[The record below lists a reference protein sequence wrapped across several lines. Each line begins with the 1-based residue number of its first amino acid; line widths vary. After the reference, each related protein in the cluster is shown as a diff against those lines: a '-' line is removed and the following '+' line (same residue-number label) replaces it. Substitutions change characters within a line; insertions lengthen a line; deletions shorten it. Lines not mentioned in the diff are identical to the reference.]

1 MSQLAIHHIDEL
13 SAAAG
18 RHRLHVPPAGGRN
31 RLHVPPAAGRH
42 RLHVPPAAPGNS
54 LRYRTGWM
62 LVEIGLRLAGASDD
76 A

>member
-1 MSQLAIHHIDEL
+1 MHPHTMSQLAIHHIDEL
-13 SAAAG
+13 SA
-18 RHRLHVPPAGGRN
+18 
-31 RLHVPPAAGRH
+31 AAGRH